1 MSTHIT
7 KRGALRGLGLAALP
21 AFAPGVLQLRT
32 DEARLSGCASITE
45 SGRYSLDGDLDCLEI
60 LADDV
65 RIDGRGYAVDGETT
79 ISGSRVSI
87 ADIAL
92 MRGGRI
98 TDSSRVTIADSQ
110 VVGYPGD
117 QSDSVPQFVLTDSER
132 CEVTNTSFVTPTVRG
147 VILDR
152 VERTRFESCTL
163 ISPVVLT
170 LTDSHRNEFVDC
182 EFRTDTIQVSLYES
196 TRNSF
201 QRNLVDGEGPGFT
214 LRDSH
219 RNRFVENEVRII
231 IAGFELTGSDRNAIH
246 RNVVTTGLSAHGV
259 TLEDSHR
266 NRLIQ
271 NDLCGVSQQPVVESG
286 GSSRNTVRNARC

>member
-1 MSTHIT
+1 MSTRLT
-7 KRGALRGLGLAALP
+7 RRRALRGLGLAALP
-21 AFAPGVLQLRT
+21 ALAPGVLQLRT
-32 DEARLSGCASITE
+32 GEVVLSGCASVTE
-45 SGRYSLDGDLDCLEI
+45 PGRYVLDGNLDCLEV

-65 RIDGRGYAVDGETT
+65 RIDGRGYAVVGETT

-87 ADIAL
+87 TDIVL
-92 MRGGRI
+92 TKGGRI
-98 TDSSRVTIADSQ
+98 TDSSRVWIADSQ
-110 VVGYPGD
+110 VVGHPD
-117 QSDSVPQFVLTDSER
+117 DWRPQFVVADSSR
-132 CEVTNTSFVTPTVRG
+132 CAVTNTNFFTPSVHG

-163 ISPVVLT
+163 VSPVVLT

-182 EFRTDTIQVSLYES
+182 EFKTDTIQVLLYGS
-196 TRNSF
+196 TQNSF
-201 QRNLVDGEGPGFT
+201 QRNLVDGEGPGFN

-219 RNRFVENEVRII
+219 RNRFVENEVDII
-231 IAGFELTGSDRNAIH
+231 IAGFELVGSDRNAIH
-246 RNVVTTGLSAHGV
+246 RNVVTTGLLAHGV

-286 GSSRNTVRNARC
+286 GSSGNTVRNARC